1 MQMIARCKKVEEQ
14 TINGLND
21 QMIQTNDNH
30 KFWTFRY
37 VNETRNN
44 TIYGQPYITEGGRLR
59 LGSNHDE
66 QWKVTSVFNSV
77 EMMNKHPS

>member
-1 MQMIARCKKVEEQ
+1 MKTVYGVLSGISKSQRALMQMIARCKKVEEQ

-66 QWKVTSVFNSV
+66 Q
-77 EMMNKHPS
+77 